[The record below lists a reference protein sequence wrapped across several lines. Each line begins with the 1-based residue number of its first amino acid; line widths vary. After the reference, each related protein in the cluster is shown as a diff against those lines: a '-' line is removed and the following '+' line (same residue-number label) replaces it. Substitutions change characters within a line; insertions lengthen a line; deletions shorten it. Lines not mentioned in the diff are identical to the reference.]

1 MSVINKMLKDLEQRQ
16 SENALD
22 EISSVYRAPERKFK
36 SPLVLFLLVIVLG
49 LLAAI
54 GWLLLNKQDQARLES
69 QQFSTNTK
77 PVRLNT
83 LTPSV
88 KLEPTPKQNDD
99 SYKREEQ
106 QQAARLAN
114 EKRLDEA
121 LNRQK
126 QSASINSDNVNKPSN
141 IPLSSGQAPIV
152 VSPPKVKPV
161 VIKPEASTR
170 SINTTPLAT
179 ESQSQVVPQTSKS
192 LQPPAHQP
200 TSKPA
205 LKIIKSSQQY
215 TPEQRLEMLMTKAQA
230 SYEKG
235 YISEAIEQLNKVL
248 SISDSHIQAR
258 NLLAVA
264 WYGRGEL
271 QQAVSILNNGLSK
284 YPNVE
289 LWRMTAAKVYFK
301 ENNIKG
307 AFSYLEADL
316 PDASVEF
323 YAMKASVARKLNLF
337 DSAESAYAMLTKLQ
351 PKVGNWWLGLSISL
365 DSQGKIEPAI
375 KSYQM
380 VLNVGGISQAS
391 MVFVQDRIQELQP

>member
-36 SPLVLFLLVIVLG
+36 SPLVLFLLVVVVG
-49 LLAAI
+49 LVAAI
-54 GWLLLNKQDQARLES
+54 GWLLLSKQDQTSLNS
-69 QQFSTNTK
+69 HQLSTNTK
-77 PVRLNT
+77 PVSLNT
-83 LTPSV
+83 LKPSV
-88 KLEPTPKQNDD
+88 KLESTPKQNDD
-99 SYKREEQ
+99 SYQHEDQQLAE

-126 QSASINSDNVNKPSN
+126 QTASINSDNVNKPSN
-141 IPLSSGQAPIV
+141 IRESSEQTPIV
-152 VSPPKVKPV
+152 VSPPTVKPV
-161 VIKPEASTR
+161 VIKPEPRAR
-170 SINTTPLAT
+170 SINTAQLQALAQTPKA
-179 ESQSQVVPQTSKS
+179 SQPSPAQQT
-192 LQPPAHQP
+192 PE
-200 TSKPA
+200 PA

-230 SYEKG
+230 SYDKG

-307 AFSYLEADL
+307 AFSYLEANL

-337 DSAESAYAMLTKLQ
+337 DSAESAYTMLTKLQ

-365 DSQGKIEPAI
+365 DSQGKIDAAI
-375 KSYQM
+375 KNYQM
-380 VLNVGGISQAS
+380 VLNVGGISKAS

>member
-22 EISSVYRAPERKFK
+22 EISSIYRAPERKFK

-54 GWLLLNKQDQARLES
+54 GWLLLNKQDQAPIES
-69 QQFSTNTK
+69 QQFSTNTNTK

-106 QQAARLAN
+106 QQTARLAN

-215 TPEQRLEMLMTKAQA
+215 TCLLYTSPSPRDGL
-230 SYEKG
+230 
-235 YISEAIEQLNKVL
+235 L
-248 SISDSHIQAR
+248 S
-258 NLLAVA
+258 
-264 WYGRGEL
+264 
-271 QQAVSILNNGLSK
+271 
-284 YPNVE
+284 
-289 LWRMTAAKVYFK
+289 RMP
-301 ENNIKG
+301 
-307 AFSYLEADL
+307 S
-316 PDASVEF
+316 
-323 YAMKASVARKLNLF
+323 
-337 DSAESAYAMLTKLQ
+337 SA
-351 PKVGNWWLGLSISL
+351 
-365 DSQGKIEPAI
+365 
-375 KSYQM
+375 
-380 VLNVGGISQAS
+380 
-391 MVFVQDRIQELQP
+391 